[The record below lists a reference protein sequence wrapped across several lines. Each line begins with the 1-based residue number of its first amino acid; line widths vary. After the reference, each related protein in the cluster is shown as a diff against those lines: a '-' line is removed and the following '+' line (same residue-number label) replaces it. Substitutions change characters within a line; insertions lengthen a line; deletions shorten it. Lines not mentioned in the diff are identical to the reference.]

1 MLTVLNV
8 NDSGRPLMSRTR
20 LFTDSN
26 LGPGAEILLSG
37 DAARYLGRVL
47 RLRPDDEVTVFNGD
61 GGEYEATVV
70 SLAKSSVTLRTGNFI
85 DREAESPL
93 SIHLVQGLAR
103 GERMDLVVQK
113 ATELGV
119 DRITPLM
126 TEYGVVRL
134 DGQRAAKRTAHWR
147 AVAASACEQ
156 SGRNRLPVIDE
167 PIGFREWLG
176 GNSNRDWTRLILRPG
191 AGRSLA
197 SASIE
202 SGCAVLLIGP
212 EGGFSEAEYELA
224 ELTGFAAIGLGPR
237 ILRTETAALAA
248 MSALQVLHGDM
259 A

>member
-8 NDSGRPLMSRTR
+8 NDSGGPLMSRTR
-20 LFTDSN
+20 LFTESN
-26 LGPGAEILLSG
+26 LGPGAEITLSG

-47 RLRPDDEVTVFNGD
+47 RLRQDDEVTVFNGE

-70 SLAKSSVTLRTGNFI
+70 SLAKSSVTLRTGNFV

-93 SIHLVQGLAR
+93 SIHLLQGLAR

-119 DRITPLM
+119 GRITPLV

-134 DGQRAAKRTAHWR
+134 DGQRARKRTAHWR
-147 AVAASACEQ
+147 GVATSACEQ
-156 SGRNRLPVIDE
+156 CGRNRLPVIDE

-176 GNSNRDWTRLILRPG
+176 ANPAQDSTRLILRPG
-191 AGRSLA
+191 TGRLLA
-197 SASIE
+197 SELIE
-202 SGCAVLLIGP
+202 STSLVLLIGP
-212 EGGFSEAEYELA
+212 EGGFSDAEYELA
-224 ELTGFAAIGLGPR
+224 ELTGFEPIGLGPR

-248 MSALQVLHGDM
+248 LAALQALRGDM
-259 A
+259 G

>member
-8 NDSGRPLMSRTR
+8 NDSDGPLMSRTR
-20 LFTDSN
+20 LFTESN
-26 LGPGAEILLSG
+26 LGPGADITLSG

-70 SLAKSSVTLRTGNFI
+70 SLAKSTVTLRTGNFI

-93 SIHLVQGLAR
+93 SIHLLQGLAR

-119 DRITPLM
+119 NHITPLM
-126 TEYGVVRL
+126 TEYGMVRL

-147 AVAASACEQ
+147 GVAASACEQ
-156 SGRNRLPVIDE
+156 CGRNRLPAIDQ

-176 GNSNRDWTRLILRPG
+176 GNPQQDATRLILRPG
-191 AGRSLA
+191 ADASLA
-197 SASIE
+197 SAAIDST
-202 SGCAVLLIGP
+202 SVVLLIGP

-224 ELTGFAAIGLGPR
+224 ELTGFAATGLGPR
-237 ILRTETAALAA
+237 ILRAETAALATLA
-248 MSALQVLHGDM
+248 ALQALHGDM